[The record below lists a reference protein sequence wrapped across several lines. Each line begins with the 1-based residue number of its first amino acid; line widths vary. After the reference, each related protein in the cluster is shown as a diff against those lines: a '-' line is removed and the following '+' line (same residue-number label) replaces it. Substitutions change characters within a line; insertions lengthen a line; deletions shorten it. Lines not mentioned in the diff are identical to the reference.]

1 MFELFLNPE
10 AWMALATLVALEI
23 SSFGNSAWHRQYNI
37 HLNTRRPIARESTK

>member
-10 AWMALATLVALEI
+10 AWMALATL